1 MRWIHMVGYSI
12 NLDNVSYVESN
23 ATSVEVWFI
32 GTKRPMS
39 IYGMTMEEWQDRV
52 ETAVIQ

>member
-1 MRWIHMVGYSI
+1 MVGYSI